1 VAFGLIVSELFSGPF
16 EAINNVGIA
25 LFVII
30 VELGKDA
37 LSHGVL
43 CAWRKITL
51 SA

>member
-1 VAFGLIVSELFSGPF
+1 MAFGFVSVLFSSPSGV
-16 EAINNVGIA
+16 INNVGIT

-37 LSHGVL
+37 LFHGVL

>member
-1 VAFGLIVSELFSGPF
+1 VAFGLIVSVLFSGPGV
-16 EAINNVGIA
+16 INNVEMA
-25 LFVII
+25 LFGII

-37 LSHGVL
+37 LFHDVL